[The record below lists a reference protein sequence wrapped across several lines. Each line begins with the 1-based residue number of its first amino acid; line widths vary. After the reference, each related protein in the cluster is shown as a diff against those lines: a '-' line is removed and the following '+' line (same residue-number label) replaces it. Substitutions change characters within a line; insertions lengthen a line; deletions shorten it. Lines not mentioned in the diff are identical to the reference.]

1 MKAYVLCLVTKLC
14 LTLCDPMDCSLSG
27 SCPWGLSRQGY
38 WSGLPCPPPGDLH
51 SPGIEPRSPS
61 LQADSIPSEPPG
73 KPMNTGVYSL
83 CLLPGNLPDPG
94 IELRSPAL
102 QADSLPTELS
112 GNMNTCFRATNQNHT
127 EVGPYLHRSLNFLSQ
142 TTKNPASPLIPF
154 VSRLVVQLEHPPF
167 SHPCV
172 GSASTNSGS
181 LKVRHGLPGGSEVKN
196 PPAIQEMQKTQARS
210 LGWEDSLEK
219 GMATHSSIL
228 AWEIP

>member
-1 MKAYVLCLVTKLC
+1 MFNFLRQQRNANKTHSKILLLNHLDNYYQKIDESWQRWRNWYPHTLLLRMWNGTAALKNNLIVSQNAKHTAVYDLLSHSNIMKAYVLCLVTKLC

-94 IELRSPAL
+94 ITLRSPAL
-102 QADSLPTELS
+102 QADSLP
-112 GNMNTCFRATNQNHT
+112 G
-127 EVGPYLHRSLNFLSQ
+127 
-142 TTKNPASPLIPF
+142 K
-154 VSRLVVQLEHPPF
+154 
-167 SHPCV
+167 
-172 GSASTNSGS
+172 
-181 LKVRHGLPGGSEVKN
+181 LPGKPSEG
-196 PPAIQEMQKTQARS
+196 
-210 LGWEDSLEK
+210 LL
-219 GMATHSSIL
+219 
-228 AWEIP
+228 